1 MSLICHITAAH
12 EWFTAQPSGNYAA
25 TSLKDEG
32 FIHCCL
38 PEQVPSI
45 LKRYFDGKKELVKL
59 IIETDRLHSQLIY
72 EWSPSVQETFPHIY
86 GPINVDAVIEVIK
99 VDNS

>member
-1 MSLICHITAAH
+1 MSVICHITTAA
-12 EWFTAQPSGNYAA
+12 EWNAAKPSGSYAA

-45 LKRYFDGKKELVKL
+45 LQRYFEGRKGLVKL
-59 IIETDRLHSQLIY
+59 ILETDKLSSQLIY

-86 GPINVDAVIEVIK
+86 GPINTDAVIEVEEI
-99 VDNS
+99 